1 MHRRLHL
8 LLDFDETLTVHD
20 TIGIFA
26 HTFYRHL
33 SPPPSTP
40 WSAITSAYGSD
51 HAALVA
57 QFPPASTRT
66 CIAAELRFLDSLRP
80 VEERSIRRIEQARIF
95 NGLPISCVGEEAGC
109 TVQLRPGAG
118 DLLAC
123 GKEWGRVDVVS
134 VNWSSVWIRGA
145 LGEGA
150 VGVGVRCNELLVD
163 GGEGG
168 GGGITN
174 GGLSRPGVWTA
185 GDKVGVVEEL
195 VREERGRLG
204 LGLGLAQTLVVYL
217 GDSVTD
223 LGCLLSADV
232 GVVLGNRL
240 DSTCKRVGVE
250 VVRGLRDVGDGI
262 GEREA
267 RQRLYKVER
276 LGEVLEWMEELRGL
290 KK

>member
-8 LLDFDETLTVHD
+8 LVDFDETLTVHD
-20 TIGIFA
+20 TIGILA

-66 CIAAELRFLDSLRP
+66 SIAAELRFLDSLRP

-95 NGLPISCVGEEAGC
+95 NGLPISLVSEEAGC
-109 TVQLRPGAG
+109 TVRLRPGAG
-118 DLLAC
+118 DLLAH

-150 VGVGVRCNELLVD
+150 LGVGVRCNELLVD
-163 GGEGG
+163 GSGG
-168 GGGITN
+168 DGGGITN

-204 LGLGLAQTLVVYL
+204 LGQTLVVYL

-232 GVVLGNRL
+232 GVVLGDRL
-240 DSTCKRVGVE
+240 DGTCGRVGVE
-250 VVRGLRDVGDGI
+250 VVKGLQDVGSGI
-262 GEREA
+262 GESEA
-267 RQRLYKVER
+267 RRRLYKVER
-276 LGEVLEWMEELRGL
+276 LEEVLEWMEGLGGL